1 LRCEIFEEEEAA
13 ASAARRIVRRRLQH
27 GYAERGHRIMLQ
39 DAVPAVA
46 EAPKQGVFA
55 PAGTPSLRR
64 ALLVYGLRR
73 GFLADWGHAIERVLD
88 SP

>member
-55 PAGTPSLRR
+55 PADTSEASI
-64 ALLVYGLRR
+64 ALCASTRFAED
-73 GFLADWGHAIERVLD
+73 FLAERHRR
-88 SP
+88 

>member
-55 PAGTPSLRR
+55 PAGTPASA
-64 ALLVYGLRR
+64 ALCSSM
-73 GFLADWGHAIERVLD
+73 GFAEDFWPIGVT
-88 SP
+88 P